1 MPMPVMPPTPYGQER
16 TLPEPASLTS
26 EVGTGIESELQST
39 EAAVETA
46 SANGKDVTR
55 ARNHL
60 RLGKFFANKG
70 DQAKAMDYCKKAK
83 ESIR

>member
-1 MPMPVMPPTPYGQER
+1 
-16 TLPEPASLTS
+16 LTS
-26 EVGTGIESELQST
+26 DVGAGIGSELEGT
-39 EAAVETA
+39 EDAVDTA

-60 RLGKFFANKG
+60 RLAKFFANKG
-70 DQAKAMDYCKKAK
+70 DKAKVMDYCKKAK